1 MRRLMYELASSMSLW
16 SAPLI
21 QAITAAGVARG
32 VSRWIAI
39 FTALALTGML
49 TACAAV
55 SPGSDGTDSP
65 TARASAIHLAL
76 AQAYFRRGQMQ
87 IALGEVNQALSD
99 NPDSAAELGTRALIE
114 QSLGQ
119 VSAATQDYRSALSL
133 DPHAVAIRTDFG
145 WLLCSDHAYHEAM
158 AQFTLARSGL
168 EDASNPGMARLDLD
182 SGVCAYRAGMWQVAL
197 RDLNQALAVEPAAPV
212 VQTNLALVLFRSG
225 HARDALAQLQTVN
238 SNPGADAQTL
248 WLGVLVARRLG
259 DTLDMQEWRTRLVRE
274 FPNSEWAI
282 LAQQADY
289 DDKSIFGY

>member
-1 MRRLMYELASSMSLW
+1 MSLW
-16 SAPLI
+16 SAPMI
-21 QAITAAGVARG
+21 QVMTAEGGARG
-32 VSRWIAI
+32 VPRWIAT

-55 SPGSDGTDSP
+55 SPGSGGANSP

-99 NPDSAAELGTRALIE
+99 SPDSAAELGTRALIE

-119 VSAATQDYRSALSL
+119 VSAATQDYRTALSL

-158 AQFTLARSGL
+158 AQFTWARSEL

-259 DTLDMQEWRTRLVRE
+259 DMLDMQEWRTRLVRE

-289 DDKSIFGY
+289 DDKSIFSY

>member
-1 MRRLMYELASSMSLW
+1 MYELASSMSLW